1 VEIHGTEGAYVH
13 TSGGPEGEHTWW
25 GKNGEWTEV
34 CPYAVHRPW
43 RQGSDNFAHSVR
55 TGAPL
60 DICGE
65 QGRLSRLILD
75 AIYKSARN
83 DGEWIDV

>member
-1 VEIHGTEGAYVH
+1 VEQ
-13 TSGGPEGEHTWW
+13 
-25 GKNGEWTEV
+25 
-34 CPYAVHRPW
+34 PW
-43 RQGSDNFAHSVR
+43 RQGSDNFAYSVR

-75 AIYKSARN
+75 ALYKSAQ
-83 DGEWIDV
+83 DQGHWVAVDS